1 MDTNMDEHNSAPITS
16 KSIREAVEQ
25 ISAND
30 NVSLEKSVII
40 ILERAS
46 SGEIRLID
54 PNPPSTYI
62 DYLASLYSA
71 WFWLVFSGLVLMS
84 LTIYV
89 LPQVPPFTWI
99 RIGLGFLTSLYLPGY
114 TFIEALYP
122 QKTELEGLE
131 RFALGVGLSLALTP
145 LVGFVLNYTPWGIRL
160 DPITVSITILTLLF
174 GLLGVF
180 RKFKYHML
188 MLELRDD
195 S

>member
-1 MDTNMDEHNSAPITS
+1 MDECNSHPMTR
-16 KSIREAVEQ
+16 KSILEKVEE
-25 ISAND
+25 ISVMD
-30 NVSLEKSVII
+30 NITLEKSVILI
-40 ILERAS
+40 HERVS
-46 SGEIRLID
+46 LGEIRIID
-54 PNPPSTYI
+54 PNPPTIFIEYF
-62 DYLASLYSA
+62 ASLYST
-71 WFWLVFSGLVLMS
+71 WFWLVFTVLVLMS

-99 RIGLGFLTSLYLPGY
+99 RVGLGFLTSLYLPGY
-114 TFIEALYP
+114 TFVEALYP
-122 QKTELEGLE
+122 QKPELEDLE

-160 DPITVSITILTLLF
+160 YSITVSITILTLLF
-174 GLLGVF
+174 GIIGIY

>member
-1 MDTNMDEHNSAPITS
+1 MDECNSHPMTR
-16 KSIREAVEQ
+16 KSILEKVEE
-25 ISAND
+25 ISVMD
-30 NVSLEKSVII
+30 NITLEKSVILI
-40 ILERAS
+40 RERVS
-46 SGEIRLID
+46 LGEIRIID
-54 PNPPSTYI
+54 PNPPTIFIEYF
-62 DYLASLYSA
+62 ASLYST
-71 WFWLVFSGLVLMS
+71 WFWLVFTVLVLMS

-89 LPQVPPFTWI
+89 LPQVPPFSWI

-114 TFIEALYP
+114 TFVEALYP
-122 QKTELEGLE
+122 QKPELEDLE

-160 DPITVSITILTLLF
+160 YSITVSITILTLLF
-174 GLLGVF
+174 GIIGIY